1 MNLQPRKASP
11 EERRALAGTLGDT
24 PESVISIHLLARGL
38 AEAYV
43 AGEPARPDGVIVQ
56 GGPDPGELM
65 SFGSDTGVLW
75 ELLRLVEGWSCVSVV
90 EPCAE
95 ELGRIIE
102 ERTGSGVRYYGDIYH
117 VLRSPVARIHHEAA
131 RLLTPEDLELVEAA
145 AVEVRGSGWD
155 STQEMLEEGVVAGA
169 VVKGDLVAIA
179 FTHARS
185 ARHADVAVN
194 TLRKWRGRGFAT
206 AAASLVAQ
214 RLQEAGQVPVWSG
227 GEDNLA
233 SLRVAQ
239 KLGFTPIAR
248 RIYLIRDRP
257 ASADSCPPCHR
268 AKSER

>member
-1 MNLQPRKASP
+1 MDLQPRKASP
-11 EERRALAGTLGDT
+11 EERQALARTLGDT
-24 PESVISIHLLARGL
+24 PESAIAIHLLARGL

-43 AGEPARPDGVIVQ
+43 AGDPTRPDGVIVQ

-65 SFGSDTGVLW
+65 SFGSDVEVLW
-75 ELLRLVEGWSCVSVV
+75 ELLRLVEGWWCVSVV

-95 ELGRIIE
+95 DLGRTIE
-102 ERTGSGVRYYGDIYH
+102 ARTGSGVRYYGDIYH
-117 VLRSPVARIHHEAA
+117 VLRGPVARIHHEAA
-131 RLLTPEDLELVEAA
+131 RLLTPDDLELVEAA

-185 ARHADVAVN
+185 TRHADVAVN

-214 RLQEAGQVPVWSG
+214 RLQEAGQIPVWST
-227 GEDNLA
+227 GEDNRA

-239 KLGFTPIAR
+239 KLGFTPITR
-248 RIYLIRDRP
+248 RTYVIRG
-257 ASADSCPPCHR
+257 
-268 AKSER
+268 

>member
-1 MNLQPRKASP
+1 MDLQPRRASP
-11 EERRALAGTLGDT
+11 EEHQALASALGDT
-24 PESVISIHLLARGL
+24 PESVISVHLLARGL

-43 AGEPARPDGVIVQ
+43 AGDPTRPGGVIVQ

-65 SFGSDTGVLW
+65 SFGSDAAALW
-75 ELLRLVEGWSCVSVV
+75 ELLRLVEGWWCVSVV
-90 EPCAE
+90 EPRAE
-95 ELGRIIE
+95 DLGRVIE

-117 VLRSPVARIHHEAA
+117 VLRGPVASIHHEAV
-131 RLLTPEDLELVEAA
+131 RLLTPDDLELVEA

-185 ARHADVAVN
+185 VRHADVAAN
-194 TLRKWRGRGFAT
+194 TLRKWRGRGFAS

-214 RLQEAGQVPVWSG
+214 RLQEAGQTPVWST

-239 KLGFTPIAR
+239 KLGFTPMTR
-248 RIYLIRDRP
+248 RTYVIRD
-257 ASADSCPPCHR
+257 
-268 AKSER
+268 